1 MRKFSALATALWIG
15 LSGVAQ
21 AQSQPVVIELFTSQG
36 CSSCPPADALMHELV
51 KRGDVLALSMHV
63 DYWDYIGWKDIFAS
77 PENTARQQAYAKAAG
92 RRSVY
97 TPQMIV
103 GGIDSVVGAHPK
115 DVASLIEKHVAQTKD
130 IVLNVERDGDMI
142 TIAAT
147 AKLAGKYEVKYI
159 NYTATS
165 TVDIKRGENAG
176 RSITYVNVV
185 SNFST
190 IHEWDGR
197 QPLAMSAP
205 VGSGPAAIL
214 IQRASHGAIEAAAT
228 IN

>member
-1 MRKFSALATALWIG
+1 MTKFSALAAAFWIA
-15 LSGVAQ
+15 LSGTAQ

-51 KRGDVLALSMHV
+51 KRDDVLALSMHV

-77 PENTARQQAYAKAAG
+77 PSNTARQQSYAKAAG

-103 GGIDSVVGAHPK
+103 GGVDSVVGTHPK
-115 DVASLIEKHVAQTKD
+115 DVASLIAKHTAQDKD
-130 IVLNVERDGDMI
+130 VSLDVSRDDDMV

-147 AKLAGKYEVKYI
+147 AKQAGQYEVKFV
-159 NYTATS
+159 NYRAAQ
-165 TVDIKRGENAG
+165 TVEIKRGENAG
-176 RSITYVNVV
+176 RTITYVNVV
-185 SNFST
+185 SDFGT
-190 IHEWDGR
+190 IQEWDGST
-197 QPLAMSAP
+197 PLAISAQ
-205 VGSGPAAIL
+205 VGTGPAAIL
-214 IQRASHGAIEAAAT
+214 IQRANHGAIEAAAT